1 MNSGQMMLV
10 VGAFTMLSILAL
22 SFNRTMFNSMTLGL
36 EMEATLNAIS
46 IASSMVDEIM
56 SKDFDE
62 EVTDGR
68 RAYEFADV
76 TLAANLGFDTGETIT
91 GVDSSYTVGST
102 FTDFASKLTFDD
114 IDDYH
119 EYERQVRDPRLGI
132 FTVVDSITY
141 CDETT
146 PSTIL
151 TSRTFFKQVT
161 VAVSHP
167 NLPKAS
173 MDDEESLPLIIRDLA
188 IYRRFF

>member
-1 MNSGQMMLV
+1 
-10 VGAFTMLSILAL
+10 MLSILAL

-46 IASSMVDEIM
+46 IASSMMDEIM
-56 SKDFDE
+56 AKDFDE
-62 EVTDGR
+62 EVTGGR
-68 RAYEFADV
+68 RAYAFSDV
-76 TLAANLGFDTGETIT
+76 TLPANLGPDAGESISGT
-91 GVDSSYTVGST
+91 DSSYWTGGA

-119 EYERQVRDPRLGI
+119 LYQRQVRDPRLGI
-132 FTVVDSITY
+132 FTVIDSVNY
-141 CDETT
+141 CDETN
-146 PSTIL
+146 PSVDL
-151 TSRTFFKQVT
+151 TTATFFKRVT

-173 MDDEESLPLIIRDLA
+173 MDDADSLPLILRDLA

>member
-62 EVTDGR
+62 EVTGGR
-68 RAYEFADV
+68 RAYDFTDV
-76 TLAANLGFDTGETIT
+76 TLPANLGPDTGESISGT
-91 GVDSSYTVGST
+91 DSSYWNGSA
-102 FTDFASKLTFDD
+102 FTDFASKLTFND
-114 IDDYH
+114 IDDYNG
-119 EYERQVRDPRLGI
+119 YTRRVRDPRLGI
-132 FTVVDSITY
+132 FTVLDSVHY

-146 PSTIL
+146 PSTTL
-151 TSRTFFKQVT
+151 GTRTFFKQVT
-161 VAVSHP
+161 VYVSHP